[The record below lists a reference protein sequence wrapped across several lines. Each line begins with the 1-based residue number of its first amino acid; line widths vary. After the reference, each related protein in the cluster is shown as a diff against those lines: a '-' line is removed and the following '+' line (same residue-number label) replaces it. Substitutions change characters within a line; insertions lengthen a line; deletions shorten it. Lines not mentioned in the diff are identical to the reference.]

1 MICVIKLRET
11 LLVDAKN
18 RFQRDHK
25 TSFALLEQAQT
36 IKIPGKESRYFF
48 SYSVQWKGK
57 TFKQVEEL
65 PFDQFF
71 LLAEGENVQIQVM
84 ETVPGEIYSK
94 ISQNPLPP
102 YGKLEQI
109 FSISSYLLGIS
120 LLLMGAGFLIYIFQ

>member
-1 MICVIKLRET
+1 M
-11 LLVDAKN
+11 DAKN
-18 RFQRDHK
+18 KFQKNHK

-36 IKIPGKESRYFF
+36 IKIPGKEPRYFF

-94 ISQNPLPP
+94 ISQNPLPMN
-102 YGKLEQI
+102 GKLEQI
-109 FSISSYLLGIS
+109 FWISVYLLEVSI
-120 LLLMGAGFLIYIFQ
+120 LLMAAGSLFYIIQ